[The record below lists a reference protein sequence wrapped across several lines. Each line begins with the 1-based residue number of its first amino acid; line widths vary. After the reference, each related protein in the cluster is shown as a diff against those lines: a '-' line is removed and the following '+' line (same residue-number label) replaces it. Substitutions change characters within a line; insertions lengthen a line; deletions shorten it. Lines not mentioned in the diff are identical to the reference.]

1 MTTGVV
7 FFAHNTESID
17 YVRIAEWN
25 AKNVQRHLNL
35 PVTLITS
42 TPTDSFVFDNV
53 IVVDKPDGD
62 IRHFQDQAVNNTWRN
77 RGRADVYELTPY
89 DTTLLLDVDYIVAS
103 DQLKILLDDPR
114 DFICPTQAYEATQT
128 HNDLNTLGQYKFPMA
143 WATVIKFNKTAE
155 AKLIFDTMRMIQNN
169 YRHYSELYSFP
180 VKPFRN
186 DFALS
191 IALTML
197 SGHLVTERY
206 SAPFKLINVNPS
218 TRVTRLIPDR
228 YELTYERMVNK
239 KLTPRRIK
247 VDQQD
252 IHVMGKSYLEAL
264 CE

>member
-1 MTTGVV
+1 MSTGVV

-42 TPTDSFVFDNV
+42 TPTDSFTFDNV
-53 IVVDKPDGD
+53 IVVDKPDGEP
-62 IRHFQDQAVNNTWRN
+62 RLFQDQTVNNTWRN
-77 RGRADVYELTPY
+77 KGRADVYKLSPY

-103 DQLKILLDDPR
+103 NQLKILLDDPR

-128 HNDLNTLGQYKFPMA
+128 HSDLNTLGQHNFPMA
-143 WATVIKFNKTAE
+143 WATVVKFNKSTE
-155 AKLIFDTMRMIQNN
+155 AKLIFDTMHMVQAN
-169 YRHYSELYSFP
+169 YRHYSELYSFLL
-180 VKPFRN
+180 KPFRN

-197 SGHLVTERY
+197 SGHLVTQRY
-206 SAPFKLINVNPS
+206 STPFKLINVNP
-218 TRVTRLIPDR
+218 TTKVTRLLEDR
-228 YELTYERMVNK
+228 YELTYERMINK

-247 VDQQD
+247 VDGLD

-264 CE
+264 CD